1 MPFARGCLLRRT
13 TSVAVSVS
21 GLAAAASAKNRT

>member
-1 MPFARGCLLRRT
+1 MPFARGCLLRST

-21 GLAAAASAKNRT
+21 GLAAATTAKNRT